1 MIVLINHVPNHSY
14 TFSFHSKN
22 IINLLK
28 IRKKSEKI
36 RKKSRKLDKVLEE
49 GSIAYYRLLEERGV
63 VDCRQCYWKLLE
75 EGSIAD
81 WKILEERSIADCK
94 QYYWQLLEEGS
105 IANLL

>member
-49 GSIAYYRLLEERGV
+49 GSIAYYRLLEKRSV
-63 VDCRQCYWKLLE
+63 VDWKQYYWKLLE
-75 EGSIAD
+75 EGSIVN
-81 WKILEERSIADCK
+81 WK
-94 QYYWQLLEEGS
+94 LLEE
-105 IANLL
+105 NNTVD